1 MRSAIAG
8 IYQADLFR
16 ELGIL
21 LLFAIPAL
29 LIGLLLGPLLE
40 SYNRKTTEAIESTK
54 VMI

>member
-1 MRSAIAG
+1 MAMAI
-8 IYQADLFR
+8 LF
-16 ELGIL
+16 G
-21 LLFAIPAL
+21 L